1 MTRMTNAK
9 LAGVTTI
16 GYLVAGMGSLAV
28 AGSPPVGVFN
38 LLESFSALV
47 LAVTL
52 YAITREQDAD
62 IALIAMMSRV
72 VEAVPGEGFI
82 YSAVGSLLFCWL
94 LLRGRMIPVALASL
108 GVVAS
113 ALLILTIVAQ
123 RAGGAVATNWSSPV
137 TWFMALPMLVFEL
150 AFATWLLTKGVAAA
164 TPRVA
169 SAHRR

>member
-1 MTRMTNAK
+1 MTRTASAK
-9 LAGVTTI
+9 LAGVASFV
-16 GYLVAGMGSLAV
+16 YLAAGIGSLAV
-28 AGSPPVGVFN
+28 SGRPPVGLFN
-38 LLESFSALV
+38 LFESFSALV

-82 YSAVGSLLFCWL
+82 YAAVGTLLFCTL
-94 LLRGRMIPVALASL
+94 LWRGHLIPVALASF

-113 ALLILTIVAQ
+113 VLLVLMIVVQ

-137 TWFMALPMLVFEL
+137 TWFIALPMLVFQL
-150 AFATWLLTKGVAAA
+150 AFATWLLAKGVA
-164 TPRVA
+164 VA
-169 SAHRR
+169 NLQ